1 MSTMIT
7 TVARLND
14 AWLRIIIA
22 SLLNFVSFINATKAL
37 EPILAPLRDSQGALG
52 STSSRT
58 WSAREWRVIK
68 IQVFGMG
75 VALALAIS
83 QLASS
88 ETEPYFLVLECFAC
102 LTTKLVAN
110 GLSLRRPRGKWQFL
124 STKTTDVLTEFPPFE
139 HLPGPYKAPVSL
151 FIAVLLG
158 LWVLYFGFEQA
169 LPWFIKWTSSTLPI
183 LESAIHV
190 IKRDVP
196 SNTGSEWGSSLT
208 SAVIGAGVTLACH
221 VHRTL
226 LDHYQRTTD
235 AAVIEQQRAESEK
248 LTATLIQLAVLAEKF
263 LGSGTLAVEAHRLI
277 AALNQQLTTNTQQLS
292 TTSTLHHRKTNG
304 QSWVASGNTG
314 SALESSADC
323 IEMNKLPAQP
333 SRTV

>member
-1 MSTMIT
+1 MSTVIA
-7 TVARLND
+7 TVARPND

-22 SLLNFVSFINATKAL
+22 SLLNYVSFINATKAL
-37 EPILAPLRDSQGALG
+37 EPTLAPFRDSQGALG

-58 WSAREWRVIK
+58 WSARKWRVIK

-88 ETEPYFLVLECFAC
+88 ETEPYFLVLECFSC
-102 LTTKLVAN
+102 LATKLVAN
-110 GLSLRRPRGKWQFL
+110 GLSLRRPRGKWQSL
-124 STKTTDVLTEFPPFE
+124 STKTTDVLTEFQPFE
-139 HLPGPYKAPVSL
+139 HLPSPYKAPISL
-151 FIAVLLG
+151 FVALLLG
-158 LWVLYFGFEQA
+158 LW
-169 LPWFIKWTSSTLPI
+169 KWTLSTLPVA
-183 LESAIHV
+183 ESAIHA
-190 IKRDVP
+190 IKRDIP

-226 LDHYQRTTD
+226 LDHYQRTTN
-235 AAVIEQQRAESEK
+235 AAVIEQQRVESEK

-263 LGSGTLAVEAHRLI
+263 LGSGTLAVEAHRLT

-292 TTSTLHHRKTNG
+292 TTSTLHHCKTNG

-314 SALESSADC
+314 SALESRVDC
-323 IEMNKLPAQP
+323 IEMDNLPAQP

>member
-1 MSTMIT
+1 VGRNPFIAHSSCMLHINSTLLLPSYNSTFLLSVTSSLDYTTKFTNLVTTPLEAIVAMSTVIT
-7 TVARLND
+7 TAVRPND

-37 EPILAPLRDSQGALG
+37 EPIFAPFRDSQGALG

-102 LTTKLVAN
+102 LATKLVAN

-151 FIAVLLG
+151 FVAVLLG

-169 LPWFIKWTSSTLPI
+169 LPWFIASENNSRYMFIANNTRSGHRQHYRL
-183 LESAIHV
+183 
-190 IKRDVP
+190 RRVP
-196 SNTGSEWGSSLT
+196 YTPSKGMFHLT
-208 SAVIGAGVTLACH
+208 
-221 VHRTL
+221 
-226 LDHYQRTTD
+226 
-235 AAVIEQQRAESEK
+235 
-248 LTATLIQLAVLAEKF
+248 
-263 LGSGTLAVEAHRLI
+263 
-277 AALNQQLTTNTQQLS
+277 
-292 TTSTLHHRKTNG
+292 
-304 QSWVASGNTG
+304 
-314 SALESSADC
+314 
-323 IEMNKLPAQP
+323 PAQIGG
-333 SRTV
+333 RH